1 MQDADEGR
9 TVNFFSPMEKISP
22 DTENTARTAS
32 DLTIAMAEERLGLTL
47 AYHTYTAEN
56 YQDKTYDE
64 VCLERARNNSDD
76 LYLLNTDTIVT
87 LGSEGHLADL
97 SGLSCAQNL
106 REVVRAANTVDGKLV
121 AIPQEVVAYGL
132 FVNKDIFDECELS
145 LPNTP
150 EEFLEC
156 CRVLKEKGYETPIGA
171 NRWWLE
177 TFVFAQAYADLYN
190 GGDVAAEVEALNAG
204 EARYSDYMRPG
215 FEFLKTLIDLGYVDA
230 ENALV
235 SEAFEGAGEGED
247 FMAGKCPIVMAY
259 WGAANTDTAYGSPSF
274 NMEVIGFPSARGQM
288 PVLSMTGCGVGERAE
303 HRDEA
308 LEVVDVICSD
318 EALQLYAETNRVIS
332 PSKNVEVECV
342 EAASPLE
349 RSGAGRYLRARL
361 ERGHGCGAV
370 GQYVPHRAR
379 PSGRCLGGR
388 VHGEAGRAAGCRLG
402 RSTCP
407 RSRALGRSSPV
418 RVRERR
424 GHRRNTRSAVRPS
437 ASGAALLHAFMG
449 APSGRFF
456 KLVFREFRRRPRR
469 SRTLQGLGC
478 SGTRERYLASGCC
491 SSFNRAALMSLVG
504 LPVAVTMRWV
514 GTSRGVGQARKA
526 APTERKEPGRPSVSA
541 RARAVVVCP

>member
-1 MQDADEGR
+1 M
-9 TVNFFSPMEKISP
+9 
-22 DTENTARTAS
+22 
-32 DLTIAMAEERLGLTL
+32 
-47 AYHTYTAEN
+47 
-56 YQDKTYDE
+56 
-64 VCLERARNNSDD
+64 CLERARNNSDD

-132 FVNKDIFDECELS
+132 FVNKDIFDQCELS

-190 GGDVAAEVEALNAG
+190 GGDVAAEVQALNAG

-342 EAASPLE
+342 EALRPLNDLVQADTYVLASNAGMDVEQWGNTCLIVRDLLGGASVDECMAKLE
-349 RSGAGRYLRARL
+349 RCRMPPRTFDLSALPGAGAGRRL
-361 ERGHGCGAV
+361 
-370 GQYVPHRAR
+370 
-379 PSGRCLGGR
+379 
-388 VHGEAGRAAGCRLG
+388 
-402 RSTCP
+402 
-407 RSRALGRSSPV
+407 
-418 RVRERR
+418 
-424 GHRRNTRSAVRPS
+424 S
-437 ASGAALLHAFMG
+437 ASG
-449 APSGRFF
+449 
-456 KLVFREFRRRPRR
+456 
-469 SRTLQGLGC
+469 
-478 SGTRERYLASGCC
+478 ERYLASGCC

-514 GTSRGVGQARKA
+514 GTSRGVGQARRA